1 VRGRTG
7 EANPIVPVIAPKRGE
22 VAAAQLR
29 GRIIRGE
36 LKEGE
41 ALPSEAELM
50 EQFQI
55 SRPTVREALRVLES
69 ESLIWVRRGG
79 GGGAR
84 VRAPDTAVAA
94 GYVGAILQFR
104 GTTLEDV
111 TQARAALEL
120 TAARLLARDRPA
132 QGIELIRAK
141 IDAELTE
148 DGSLD
153 RFIVCAGETHH
164 SVVEATGNQTL
175 TTLMALIRELASRHA
190 QLASQYA
197 RDAAQM
203 ERNFRAAHRIHRDFL
218 ELITAGKA
226 VEAEDLWRRHLD
238 RSLDAMKSTAKTK
251 VLDLFK
257 D

>member
-1 VRGRTG
+1 VSGTVG
-7 EANPIVPVIAPKRGE
+7 QANPIVPVMAPKRGE

-29 GRIIRGE
+29 SRIVRGE
-36 LKEGE
+36 LREGD

-104 GTTLEDV
+104 GTTLDDV
-111 TQARAALEL
+111 NQARAALEI
-120 TAARLLARDRPA
+120 TAARILARDQPPA
-132 QGIELIRAK
+132 GIEMLRAK
-141 IDAELTE
+141 IDAERTA
-148 DGSLD
+148 DGSVDQLVA
-153 RFIVCAGETHH
+153 RAGEVHNG
-164 SVVEATGNQTL
+164 VVEATGNQTL
-175 TTLMALIRELASRHA
+175 TTLMALIREVTSRHA
-190 QLASQYA
+190 QLASKSA

-203 ERNFRAAHRIHRDFL
+203 ERNFKSSHRIHRDFL
-218 ELITAGKA
+218 ELVIAGN
-226 VEAEDLWRRHLD
+226 VSDAEDLWRRHLD
-238 RSLDAMKSTAKTK
+238 RSLDAMKATATTK
-251 VLDLFK
+251 VLDLFR